1 MGLVS
6 LFCLQANETFEIL
19 PYLFN
24 SESAREK
31 VPVID
36 FGSDTA
42 VDSADENINAFIVD
56 DIKKKRKISRGHRL
70 FSNKKTVI
78 DLTELENGSIDSDM
92 VKQVTLSLQKLCNKN
107 PSYRK
112 GFLMIDLTDGT
123 TKIVEDCLVPNE
135 NKLSHG
141 ALDRTEL
148 QCTVDETESTNSKLV
163 TDLERKILEEF
174 EWEEEDFN
182 ADNVVDDVDGCE
194 GIVEGVNS
202 DARGRDGSGE
212 GGDVGSV
219 EKSGE
224 VEGVNSD
231 ARGRDGS
238 GEGGEVGSVEKSGE
252 VEGVNS
258 DARGRDGSGEGGDVG
273 SVEKSGEVEGVN
285 SDARGR
291 DVSGECGEVGS
302 VEKSGEVE
310 GFNSD
315 ARGRDG
321 SGEGGDVGSVEKS
334 GEVEGVNSD
343 ARGRD
348 GSGEGGDVGSVEKS
362 GEVEGVNSDAR
373 GRDGSSEGGD
383 VGSVEKSGEVEG
395 VNSDARGR
403 DGSGEGGEVG
413 SVEKSGEVE
422 GVNSDAR
429 GRDVSG
435 EDLENSE
442 SAYNVCIIPSLV
454 LRMSILNDFYF
465 KPGSWF
471 GQLEAVQ
478 EDYIRLTNRTK
489 NFCCINVLLQVFFRI
504 NVLRN
509 LLLGISHLPYV
520 VHDQESLEFIQKITN
535 MYTAVKC
542 VGEEPDFYIE
552 AVNTCYA
559 STFYSMAL
567 FQTPTRGN
575 RSRTNAQRIAAS
587 VSRGGNHQDSN
598 EILLSLVHILDNVYK
613 YQNINFDIDSS
624 LGYQLTSVVQPDI
637 GINLSLK
644 DIVLNYYLSERISFG
659 IRPCSELF
667 AILLLHKDC
676 CSSCGKISLFCSTV
690 EELVIDLPHY
700 DSSSKVFKCEFKY
713 AIRNHSF
720 FIPDIISKNCSS
732 CSPSN
737 SIQHERAVRIVRAP
751 SILVRLNI

>member
-202 DARGRDGSGE
+202 DARGRDGSG
-212 GGDVGSV
+212 
-219 EKSGE
+219 
-224 VEGVNSD
+224 
-231 ARGRDGS
+231 
-238 GEGGEVGSVEKSGE
+238 
-252 VEGVNS
+252 
-258 DARGRDGSGEGGDVG
+258 
-273 SVEKSGEVEGVN
+273 
-285 SDARGR
+285 
-291 DVSGECGEVGS
+291 
-302 VEKSGEVE
+302 
-310 GFNSD
+310 
-315 ARGRDG
+315 
-321 SGEGGDVGSVEKS
+321 
-334 GEVEGVNSD
+334 
-343 ARGRD
+343 
-348 GSGEGGDVGSVEKS
+348 
-362 GEVEGVNSDAR
+362 
-373 GRDGSSEGGD
+373 EGGD

-720 FIPDIISKNCSS
+720 FKPDIISKNCSS

-737 SIQHERAVRIVRAP
+737 SIQHERAVRIIRAP

>member
-56 DIKKKRKISRGHRL
+56 DIKKKRKIGRGHRL

-231 ARGRDGS
+231 ARGRDG
-238 GEGGEVGSVEKSGE
+238 
-252 VEGVNS
+252 
-258 DARGRDGSGEGGDVG
+258 
-273 SVEKSGEVEGVN
+273 
-285 SDARGR
+285 
-291 DVSGECGEVGS
+291 
-302 VEKSGEVE
+302 
-310 GFNSD
+310 
-315 ARGRDG
+315 
-321 SGEGGDVGSVEKS
+321 
-334 GEVEGVNSD
+334 
-343 ARGRD
+343 
-348 GSGEGGDVGSVEKS
+348 
-362 GEVEGVNSDAR
+362 
-373 GRDGSSEGGD
+373 
-383 VGSVEKSGEVEG
+383 
-395 VNSDARGR
+395 
-403 DGSGEGGEVG
+403 
-413 SVEKSGEVE
+413 
-422 GVNSDAR
+422 
-429 GRDVSG
+429 SG

>member
-238 GEGGEVGSVEKSGE
+238 S
-252 VEGVNS
+252 
-258 DARGRDGSGEGGDVG
+258 
-273 SVEKSGEVEGVN
+273 
-285 SDARGR
+285 
-291 DVSGECGEVGS
+291 
-302 VEKSGEVE
+302 
-310 GFNSD
+310 
-315 ARGRDG
+315 
-321 SGEGGDVGSVEKS
+321 EGGDVGSVEKS

-373 GRDGSSEGGD
+373 GRDGSGEGGE

>member
-194 GIVEGVNS
+194 GI
-202 DARGRDGSGE
+202 
-212 GGDVGSV
+212 
-219 EKSGE
+219 
-224 VEGVNSD
+224 
-231 ARGRDGS
+231 
-238 GEGGEVGSVEKSGE
+238 
-252 VEGVNS
+252 
-258 DARGRDGSGEGGDVG
+258 
-273 SVEKSGEVEGVN
+273 
-285 SDARGR
+285 
-291 DVSGECGEVGS
+291 
-302 VEKSGEVE
+302 
-310 GFNSD
+310 
-315 ARGRDG
+315 
-321 SGEGGDVGSVEKS
+321 
-334 GEVEGVNSD
+334 
-343 ARGRD
+343 
-348 GSGEGGDVGSVEKS
+348 
-362 GEVEGVNSDAR
+362 VEGVNSDAR

>member
-310 GFNSD
+310 G
-315 ARGRDG
+315 
-321 SGEGGDVGSVEKS
+321 
-334 GEVEGVNSD
+334 VNSD

-348 GSGEGGDVGSVEKS
+348 GSG
-362 GEVEGVNSDAR
+362 
-373 GRDGSSEGGD
+373 EGGD

>member
-194 GIVEGVNS
+194 GIVEG
-202 DARGRDGSGE
+202 
-212 GGDVGSV
+212 
-219 EKSGE
+219 
-224 VEGVNSD
+224 
-231 ARGRDGS
+231 
-238 GEGGEVGSVEKSGE
+238 
-252 VEGVNS
+252 
-258 DARGRDGSGEGGDVG
+258 
-273 SVEKSGEVEGVN
+273 
-285 SDARGR
+285 
-291 DVSGECGEVGS
+291 
-302 VEKSGEVE
+302 
-310 GFNSD
+310 F
-315 ARGRDG
+315 
-321 SGEGGDVGSVEKS
+321 
-334 GEVEGVNSD
+334 NSD

>member
-202 DARGRDGSGE
+202 NARGRDGSG
-212 GGDVGSV
+212 
-219 EKSGE
+219 
-224 VEGVNSD
+224 
-231 ARGRDGS
+231 
-238 GEGGEVGSVEKSGE
+238 
-252 VEGVNS
+252 
-258 DARGRDGSGEGGDVG
+258 
-273 SVEKSGEVEGVN
+273 
-285 SDARGR
+285 
-291 DVSGECGEVGS
+291 
-302 VEKSGEVE
+302 
-310 GFNSD
+310 
-315 ARGRDG
+315 
-321 SGEGGDVGSVEKS
+321 
-334 GEVEGVNSD
+334 
-343 ARGRD
+343 
-348 GSGEGGDVGSVEKS
+348 
-362 GEVEGVNSDAR
+362 
-373 GRDGSSEGGD
+373 EGGD

>member
-291 DVSGECGEVGS
+291 DVSGE
-302 VEKSGEVE
+302 
-310 GFNSD
+310 
-315 ARGRDG
+315 
-321 SGEGGDVGSVEKS
+321 
-334 GEVEGVNSD
+334 
-343 ARGRD
+343 
-348 GSGEGGDVGSVEKS
+348 
-362 GEVEGVNSDAR
+362 
-373 GRDGSSEGGD
+373 
-383 VGSVEKSGEVEG
+383 
-395 VNSDARGR
+395 
-403 DGSGEGGEVG
+403 
-413 SVEKSGEVE
+413 
-422 GVNSDAR
+422 
-429 GRDVSG
+429 
-435 EDLENSE
+435 DLENSE

-478 EDYIRLTNRTK
+478 EDYIRLTNITK

>member
-291 DVSGECGEVGS
+291 D
-302 VEKSGEVE
+302 
-310 GFNSD
+310 
-315 ARGRDG
+315 G

-348 GSGEGGDVGSVEKS
+348 GSG
-362 GEVEGVNSDAR
+362 
-373 GRDGSSEGGD
+373 EGGD

>member
-141 ALDRTEL
+141 AIDRTEL

-252 VEGVNS
+252 VEG
-258 DARGRDGSGEGGDVG
+258 
-273 SVEKSGEVEGVN
+273 
-285 SDARGR
+285 
-291 DVSGECGEVGS
+291 
-302 VEKSGEVE
+302 
-310 GFNSD
+310 F
-315 ARGRDG
+315 
-321 SGEGGDVGSVEKS
+321 
-334 GEVEGVNSD
+334 NSD

>member
-56 DIKKKRKISRGHRL
+56 DIKKKRKISRGHRV

-238 GEGGEVGSVEKSGE
+238 
-252 VEGVNS
+252 
-258 DARGRDGSGEGGDVG
+258 
-273 SVEKSGEVEGVN
+273 
-285 SDARGR
+285 
-291 DVSGECGEVGS
+291 
-302 VEKSGEVE
+302 
-310 GFNSD
+310 
-315 ARGRDG
+315 
-321 SGEGGDVGSVEKS
+321 
-334 GEVEGVNSD
+334 
-343 ARGRD
+343 
-348 GSGEGGDVGSVEKS
+348 
-362 GEVEGVNSDAR
+362 
-373 GRDGSSEGGD
+373 SEGGD

-403 DGSGEGGEVG
+403 DRSGEGGEVG

>member
-123 TKIVEDCLVPNE
+123 TKIVEDCLVPDE
-135 NKLSHG
+135 NTLQQISHG

-194 GIVEGVNS
+194 GI
-202 DARGRDGSGE
+202 
-212 GGDVGSV
+212 
-219 EKSGE
+219 
-224 VEGVNSD
+224 
-231 ARGRDGS
+231 
-238 GEGGEVGSVEKSGE
+238 
-252 VEGVNS
+252 
-258 DARGRDGSGEGGDVG
+258 
-273 SVEKSGEVEGVN
+273 
-285 SDARGR
+285 
-291 DVSGECGEVGS
+291 
-302 VEKSGEVE
+302 
-310 GFNSD
+310 
-315 ARGRDG
+315 
-321 SGEGGDVGSVEKS
+321 
-334 GEVEGVNSD
+334 
-343 ARGRD
+343 
-348 GSGEGGDVGSVEKS
+348 
-362 GEVEGVNSDAR
+362 
-373 GRDGSSEGGD
+373 
-383 VGSVEKSGEVEG
+383 
-395 VNSDARGR
+395 
-403 DGSGEGGEVG
+403 
-413 SVEKSGEVE
+413 VE

-535 MYTAVKC
+535 MFTAVKC

>member
-194 GIVEGVNS
+194 GI
-202 DARGRDGSGE
+202 
-212 GGDVGSV
+212 
-219 EKSGE
+219 
-224 VEGVNSD
+224 
-231 ARGRDGS
+231 
-238 GEGGEVGSVEKSGE
+238 
-252 VEGVNS
+252 
-258 DARGRDGSGEGGDVG
+258 
-273 SVEKSGEVEGVN
+273 
-285 SDARGR
+285 
-291 DVSGECGEVGS
+291 
-302 VEKSGEVE
+302 
-310 GFNSD
+310 
-315 ARGRDG
+315 
-321 SGEGGDVGSVEKS
+321 
-334 GEVEGVNSD
+334 VEGVNSD

>member
-252 VEGVNS
+252 VEG
-258 DARGRDGSGEGGDVG
+258 
-273 SVEKSGEVEGVN
+273 
-285 SDARGR
+285 
-291 DVSGECGEVGS
+291 
-302 VEKSGEVE
+302 
-310 GFNSD
+310 F
-315 ARGRDG
+315 
-321 SGEGGDVGSVEKS
+321 
-334 GEVEGVNSD
+334 NSD

>member
-238 GEGGEVGSVEKSGE
+238 G
-252 VEGVNS
+252 
-258 DARGRDGSGEGGDVG
+258 
-273 SVEKSGEVEGVN
+273 
-285 SDARGR
+285 
-291 DVSGECGEVGS
+291 
-302 VEKSGEVE
+302 
-310 GFNSD
+310 
-315 ARGRDG
+315 
-321 SGEGGDVGSVEKS
+321 
-334 GEVEGVNSD
+334 
-343 ARGRD
+343 
-348 GSGEGGDVGSVEKS
+348 
-362 GEVEGVNSDAR
+362 
-373 GRDGSSEGGD
+373 EGGD

>member
-238 GEGGEVGSVEKSGE
+238 GEGGE
-252 VEGVNS
+252 
-258 DARGRDGSGEGGDVG
+258 
-273 SVEKSGEVEGVN
+273 
-285 SDARGR
+285 
-291 DVSGECGEVGS
+291 
-302 VEKSGEVE
+302 
-310 GFNSD
+310 
-315 ARGRDG
+315 
-321 SGEGGDVGSVEKS
+321 VGSVEKS

>member
-238 GEGGEVGSVEKSGE
+238 GEGGE
-252 VEGVNS
+252 
-258 DARGRDGSGEGGDVG
+258 
-273 SVEKSGEVEGVN
+273 
-285 SDARGR
+285 
-291 DVSGECGEVGS
+291 
-302 VEKSGEVE
+302 
-310 GFNSD
+310 
-315 ARGRDG
+315 
-321 SGEGGDVGSVEKS
+321 
-334 GEVEGVNSD
+334 
-343 ARGRD
+343 
-348 GSGEGGDVGSVEKS
+348 
-362 GEVEGVNSDAR
+362 
-373 GRDGSSEGGD
+373 

>member
-238 GEGGEVGSVEKSGE
+238 GEGG
-252 VEGVNS
+252 
-258 DARGRDGSGEGGDVG
+258 DVG

-310 GFNSD
+310 GF
-315 ARGRDG
+315 
-321 SGEGGDVGSVEKS
+321 
-334 GEVEGVNSD
+334 
-343 ARGRD
+343 
-348 GSGEGGDVGSVEKS
+348 
-362 GEVEGVNSDAR
+362 
-373 GRDGSSEGGD
+373 
-383 VGSVEKSGEVEG
+383 
-395 VNSDARGR
+395 NSDARGR

-535 MYTAVKC
+535 MFTAVKC